1 MVQKSYGKMR
11 GSRKKM
17 RNPVKQ
23 TLTQLLRKFA
33 VGDKVHIALR
43 SSGSFQ
49 NPKFH
54 GKTGTILAKAGRSY
68 LISVTDGNATK
79 RIYLEPEHLELEHLK
94 NSFSL
99 KKEK

>member
-17 RNPVKQ
+17 RNPAKP
-23 TLTQLLRKFA
+23 TLTDLLRKFK
-33 VGDKVHIALR
+33 VGEQVHIVIR

-54 GKTGTILAKAGRSY
+54 GKTGTILAKSGRSY
-68 LISVTDGNATK
+68 LISVKDGSAMK
-79 RIYLEPEHLELEHLK
+79 KIYLQPEHMKPCVLQKSSE
-94 NSFSL
+94 
-99 KKEK
+99 